1 MRIVDITRELLSA
14 PVYDGDTVP
23 NITKVRSI
31 SEGDDYNLSDLLCCL
46 HSGTHMDAPLHYID
60 RGYDIASVNLEKC
73 IGEAAVIELSGD
85 ENPEKLTELLKDL
98 PERILIKKGG
108 KLTAQTARTLADCGV
123 VLIGVEDMSVG
134 EGDSETEIHRI
145 FLEKGIAVLENITL
159 ENVKK
164 DRGFLAALPLKIAGA
179 EGAPVRA
186 VFIED

>member
-1 MRIVDITRELLSA
+1 M
-14 PVYDGDTVP
+14 
-23 NITKVRSI
+23 
-31 SEGDDYNLSDLLCCL
+31 
-46 HSGTHMDAPLHYID
+46 
-60 RGYDIASVNLEKC
+60 
-73 IGEAAVIELSGD
+73 
-85 ENPEKLTELLKDL
+85 
-98 PERILIKKGG
+98 
-108 KLTAQTARTLADCGV
+108 ADCGV